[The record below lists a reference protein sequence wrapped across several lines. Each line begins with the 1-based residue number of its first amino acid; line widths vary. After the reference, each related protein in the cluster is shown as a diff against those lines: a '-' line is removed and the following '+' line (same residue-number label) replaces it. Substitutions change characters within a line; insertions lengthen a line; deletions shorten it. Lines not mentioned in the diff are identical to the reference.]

1 MDAVASVGRRA
12 MAVRL
17 ARKLANRLAHVARRV
32 VPCRSVTVVTRAHV
46 GRRARSVHA
55 SFLAKRRTA
64 VLFRPDETL
73 PTLAHIGR
81 YTGTV
86 ATRHADGSAP
96 IVRVLLEPVVAS
108 ANVGLRAC
116 AVRAILIANR
126 FTGRGD
132 RRVRDLVD
140 HLRSNRFISSV

>member
-1 MDAVASVGRRA
+1 MILCHIDHPISLDAVASVGRRA

-17 ARKLANRLAHVARRV
+17 ARKLANWLAYVARRV

-46 GRRARSVHA
+46 
-55 SFLAKRRTA
+55 
-64 VLFRPDETL
+64 
-73 PTLAHIGR
+73 GR

-108 ANVGLRAC
+108 ANIGLRAC

-126 FTGRGD
+126 FTGRD
-132 RRVRDLVD
+132 ECRIRDLVD
-140 HLRSNRFISSV
+140 HLRSNESIYFIIF